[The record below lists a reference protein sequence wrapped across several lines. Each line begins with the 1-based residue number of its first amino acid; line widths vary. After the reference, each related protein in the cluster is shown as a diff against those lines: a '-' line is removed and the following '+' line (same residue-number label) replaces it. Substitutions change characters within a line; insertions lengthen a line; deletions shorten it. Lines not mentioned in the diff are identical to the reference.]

1 MLSGQPAMH
10 EADCH
15 HEGKAET
22 RLYFSVRPVML
33 QNRIMEVGEFR
44 VNFVDVASLASFAQ
58 RHRAV
63 RQSVGVGT
71 ARVQFDG
78 DTPLVEGAAVHGVD
92 CRVEPVHAGTGLQR
106 HEAALAVENAVI
118 ARQPGRRHH
127 RG

>member
-1 MLSGQPAMH
+1 
-10 EADCH
+10 
-15 HEGKAET
+15 
-22 RLYFSVRPVML
+22 
-33 QNRIMEVGEFR
+33 MEVGEFR
-44 VNFVDVASLASFAQ
+44 VNLVDVAGLASFAQ

-63 RQSVGVGT
+63 RQPVGVGT
-71 ARVQFDG
+71 AWIQLDG

-118 ARQPGRRHH
+118 ARQPSRRHH

>member
-1 MLSGQPAMH
+1 MP
-10 EADCH
+10 
-15 HEGKAET
+15 
-22 RLYFSVRPVML
+22 

-44 VNFVDVASLASFAQ
+44 VNLVDVAGLASFAQ

-71 ARVQFDG
+71 AWIQLDG